1 MGSIGVG
8 VNTTALQLVHP
19 ILSMRTPGSEV
30 ARGRWGRSLVGS
42 SLSEAFPVSRVAVL
56 VCCTVLVR
64 VGLRP
69 GPVYSSADETVA
81 AVRVLVEELC
91 LPAGIPSP
99 VLGEED
105 AVRVIRP
112 P

>member
-1 MGSIGVG
+1 VSAADFIAPLDA
-8 VNTTALQLVHP
+8 NSRRP
-19 ILSMRTPGSEV
+19 
-30 ARGRWGRSLVGS
+30 GRSRSFGVIRAGQPS
-42 SLSEAFPVSRVAVL
+42 GGGLSEAFPVAGVAVL
-56 VCCTVLVR
+56 VCCTVLAR
-64 VGLRP
+64 DGLRP

-105 AVRVIRP
+105 GVRVIRP